1 MTFPKH
7 FSLNFAKSMPFAPL
21 YSISM
26 QYFYSNAISTIG
38 YFTDKA

>member
-21 YSISM
+21 YYISM
-26 QYFYSNAISTIG
+26 QYFYSNAISTTG
-38 YFTDKA
+38 YFTG